1 MDSWEV
7 PLNLHLDDDELSSC
21 VQCGLCLP
29 HCPTFRITGDESQSP
44 RGRIALMRAV
54 HNDGAP
60 VTFDVRRSFETCVQC
75 RGCESACPSGVPYGH
90 LIENVRESLAEAHV
104 MTPRWQRAALVPLA
118 HPRLLRAGSRVL
130 ALLQRV
136 GVVPRR
142 FGMPTLP
149 LRSAQLHSSGDD
161 VYLFTGCVM
170 DAWQREVHRET
181 QSVLEYAGFTVRM
194 SGDAAPCCGALQ
206 AHAGLVDR
214 TRRLAQRAMR
224 EMPGN
229 QPILVNSAGCGA
241 AMKDYGRLLD
251 TAEAR
256 AFSHRVYD
264 VGEWL
269 APRVDRLP
277 SVTPLDA
284 RVAVQ
289 DPCHLRHVQR
299 AHQST
304 RAVLAPFVRE
314 LVELDD
320 EGLCCGAGGAYSVLE
335 PTSANSIRARKLAAI
350 SGASPDIVT
359 SANPGCSMHLAGA
372 GVVTAHPM
380 TLIYRALA
388 ASGAT
393 MEVTPL
399 GE

>member
-1 MDSWEV
+1 M
-7 PLNLHLDDDELSSC
+7 NLHLDDDELNSC

-54 HNDGAP
+54 QNDGAP

-75 RGCESACPSGVPYGH
+75 RGCEPACPSGVQYGH
-90 LIENVRESLAEAHV
+90 LIEGVRESLADTHV
-104 MTPRWQRAALVPLA
+104 MTPWWQRAALVPLT
-118 HPRLLRAGSRVL
+118 HPRLLRAGSRAL

-136 GVVPRR
+136 GAVPKR
-142 FGMPTLP
+142 FGLPVLP
-149 LRSAQLHSSGDD
+149 LRSAPLRSSGRD

-170 DAWQREVHRET
+170 DAWQRQVHRET
-181 QSVLEYAGFTVRM
+181 QAVLEALGFAVQV
-194 SGDAAPCCGALQ
+194 SGDTAPCCGALQ
-206 AHAGLVDR
+206 AHAGLLDR

-224 EMPGN
+224 EMPGD

-251 TAEAR
+251 TEESK
-256 AFSHRVYD
+256 AFSKRVYD
-264 VGEWL
+264 IGEWL
-269 APRVDRLP
+269 APHVDRLP
-277 SVTPLDA
+277 KVTPLDL

-304 RAVLAPFVRE
+304 RVVLAPFVRE

-335 PTSANSIRARKLAAI
+335 PTSANLIRERKLAAI
-350 SGASPDIVT
+350 SRVTPDVVA
-359 SANPGCSMHLAGA
+359 SANPGCSMHLAAA
-372 GVVTAHPM
+372 GVVMVHPM
-380 TLIYRALA
+380 SLIFRALTT
-388 ASGAT
+388 GAPEPST
-393 MEVTPL
+393 KTVTT
-399 GE
+399 

>member
-1 MDSWEV
+1 M
-7 PLNLHLDDDELSSC
+7 NLHLDDDELSSC

-54 HNDGAP
+54 HNDDAP

-75 RGCESACPSGVPYGH
+75 RGCESSCPSGVQYGH
-90 LIENVRESLAEAHV
+90 LIEGVRESLASAHV
-104 MTPRWQRAALVPLA
+104 MTPWWQRATLEPLT

-136 GVVPRR
+136 GAVPQR
-142 FGMPTLP
+142 FGLPTLP
-149 LRSAQLHSSGDD
+149 LRSAPLSSSGND

-170 DAWQREVHRET
+170 DAWQRQVHRET
-181 QSVLEYAGFTVRM
+181 QGVLEAAGFTVQVT
-194 SGDAAPCCGALQ
+194 GDTAPCCGALQ
-206 AHAGLVDR
+206 AHAGLLDR
-214 TRRLAQRAMR
+214 TRRLARRAIR
-224 EMPGN
+224 EMSGD

-241 AMKDYGRLLD
+241 AMKDYGRLLG
-251 TAEAR
+251 TEEAK
-256 AFSHRVYD
+256 AFSKRVYD
-264 VGEWL
+264 IGEWL
-269 APRVDRLP
+269 APRVNRLP
-277 SVTPLDA
+277 SATPLDI

-304 RAVLAPFVRE
+304 RVILAPFVRE

-335 PTSANSIRARKLAAI
+335 STSANLIRERKLAAI
-350 SGASPDIVT
+350 GRASPDIVA
-359 SANPGCSMHLAGA
+359 SANPGCSMHLTGA

-380 TLIYRALA
+380 TLIYQAITSTTQVA
-388 ASGAT
+388 MTKTTS
-393 MEVTPL
+393 
-399 GE
+399 